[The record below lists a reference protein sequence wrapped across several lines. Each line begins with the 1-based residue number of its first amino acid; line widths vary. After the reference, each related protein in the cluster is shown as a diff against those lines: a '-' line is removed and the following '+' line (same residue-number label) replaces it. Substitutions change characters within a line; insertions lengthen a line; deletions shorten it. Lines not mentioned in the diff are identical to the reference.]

1 MASPKNT
8 EFFTP
13 WDAAKYLRSEKDI
26 AAYLATALEVAPND
40 AGFMAVVY
48 EDIALAR
55 AALKRLEKQE
65 ELPVISRQPAPG
77 TA

>member
-1 MASPKNT
+1 MATPKRT

-13 WDAAKYLRSEKDI
+13 WDAAKYLRSERDI

-40 AGFMAVVY
+40 AAFMAVVH

-55 AALKRLEKQE
+55 AALKRSPGQE
-65 ELPVISRQPAPG
+65 EPPLIPREPVPR

>member
-1 MASPKNT
+1 MAAPKKT

-13 WDAAKYLRSEKDI
+13 WDAAKYLRSERDI

-40 AGFMAVVY
+40 AAFMAVVH

-55 AALKRLEKQE
+55 AALKRSPGQE
-65 ELPVISRQPAPG
+65 EPSLDPRQPVPG
-77 TA
+77 TV